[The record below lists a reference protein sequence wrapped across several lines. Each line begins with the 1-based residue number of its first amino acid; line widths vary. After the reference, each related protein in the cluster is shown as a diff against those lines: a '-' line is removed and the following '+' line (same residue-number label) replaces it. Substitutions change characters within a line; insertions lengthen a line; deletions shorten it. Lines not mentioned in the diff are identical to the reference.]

1 MEDLIKKK
9 WILENWNDK
18 TQTQSTKIKNCEIL
32 KESFVFWPLLFYV
45 FWEQRKKL
53 MVIVACEKR

>member
-18 TQTQSTKIKNCEIL
+18 TQTQSTKMKNCEIL
-32 KESFVFWPLLFYV
+32 RVSFVFGLYF
-45 FWEQRKKL
+45 FTFFENKEKKL
-53 MVIVACEKR
+53 MVIVECEKR